1 METVFVISAPS
12 FCTQTRDEFKI
23 FHYILVN
30 CTMQET
36 KAHTLRHAITWTVH
50 PWVISQPKWSLFFE
64 DEFWAKC
71 EMPTF
76 PLQYTV
82 QLAPYAV
89 NCSYCSPFSCTVL
102 SYRGL
107 NLQNSLALPIQQ
119 CNSHP
124 TVCSELYSEGVN
136 VSDTCPRLD
145 SMCPGV
151 YARHRSLCTVPR
163 LASKLVYRG
172 KCVYCLAS
180 QTKYVSPGVCS
191 ALCGFPGLLAIY
203 STGGKCVS
211 VLFRVPD

>member
-1 METVFVISAPS
+1 MQLHGLSIPGLYLSQNGACFSRMNFGLNVKCPLFPCS
-12 FCTQTRDEFKI
+12 TQCNL
-23 FHYILVN
+23 HL
-30 CTMQET
+30 MQ
-36 KAHTLRHAITWTVH
+36 WTV
-50 PWVISQPKWSLFFE
+50 VIV
-64 DEFWAKC
+64 C
-71 EMPTF
+71 
-76 PLQYTV
+76 
-82 QLAPYAV
+82 
-89 NCSYCSPFSCTVL
+89 PFSRTVL